1 MDEASLAAEA
11 ERREAMRPLQN
22 RAGLGWADVLRQTHR
37 SVRRTLMRK
46 HPAQH
51 REDVTVVLYAWLF
64 EDGFDFPYVTNESR
78 ASLMAQTGL
87 DAKQLGYWLTNARK
101 RVWAPI
107 RKRLGLELVTAAD
120 RIRVQARCRAQ
131 NVWC

>member
-87 DAKQLGYWLTNARK
+87 DAKQLGYWVSNLPSPLPGAR
-101 RVWAPI
+101 ACH
-107 RKRLGLELVTAAD
+107 GSS
-120 RIRVQARCRAQ
+120 
-131 NVWC
+131 